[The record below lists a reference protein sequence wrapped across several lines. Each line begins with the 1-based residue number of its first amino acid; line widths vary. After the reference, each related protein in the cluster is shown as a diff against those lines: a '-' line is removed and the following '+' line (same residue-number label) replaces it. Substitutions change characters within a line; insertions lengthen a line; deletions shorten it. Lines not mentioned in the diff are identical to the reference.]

1 MKNSMK
7 KRLLTS
13 VLIIAG
19 GALGFAY
26 YYFIGC
32 ALGGCMIASSP
43 ILSIGFGVLVGWMVS
58 GLFDKEKR
66 DQCNTQ

>member
-1 MKNSMK
+1 MKDSTK
-7 KRLLTS
+7 KRLLTAA
-13 VLIIAG
+13 LIFAG
-19 GALGFAY
+19 GVLGFAY

-43 ILSIGFGVLVGWMVS
+43 VLSVGFGVLAGWMLS
-58 GLFDKEKR
+58 GLFDKEKK